1 MSASEP
7 RPAATIVLVRDVE
20 PRGIEVL
27 MLTRS
32 GASVFMPGV
41 SVFPGGRVDDEDRA
55 QAAGTIAAA
64 PHHFVD
70 LDVATEWTYRI
81 AAARELAEE
90 AGLVL
95 TQLAALLPI
104 AHWVTPAGESRRY
117 DTRFFLTT
125 APADQ
130 QARHD
135 GGETTD
141 AVWMS
146 PSDALQRSREGLLR
160 LSPPTWTV
168 LSALAAHESLDEVLD
183 WARCVVVHRVEPQP
197 AEDEAGRFM
206 VIPGDPLL
214 PAPPGVD
221 VPPHTRFVLDDV
233 RGWRPRE

>member
-7 RPAATIVLVRDVE
+7 RPAATIVLVRDVA

-70 LDVATEWTYRI
+70 LDIADEWSYRL
-81 AAARELAEE
+81 AAARELTEE

-95 TQLAALLPI
+95 ANLGALLPI
-104 AHWVTPAGESRRY
+104 AHWVTPTGESRRY
-117 DTRFFLTT
+117 DTRFFLTI

-130 QARHD
+130 QATHD
-135 GGETTD
+135 GGETTE
-141 AVWMS
+141 AVWMA
-146 PSDALQRSREGLLR
+146 PGAAIRRSIEGALR

-168 LSALAAHESLDEVLD
+168 LTRLTAFEELDEVLH
-183 WARCVVVHRVEPQP
+183 WARGVTVHRVEPQP

-214 PAPPGVD
+214 PAPPGVE

-233 RGWRPRE
+233 RGWKPRG